1 MMNLAVGSA
10 PRLVS
15 GLSEIAPLYDGI
27 LCDVWGVVHNGL
39 AAHAKAG
46 EALTRFRA
54 ARGPVV
60 LLSNAPRPGAFVG
73 RMLDRL
79 GVPRDAYDDI
89 LTSGDMAR
97 RLLAERPGLRVF
109 HLGPERD
116 LGIFKELDLAFVG
129 PDDAE
134 LVVCTGLLDDET
146 ETAQD
151 YAPLL
156 ERLRARGLTLICAN
170 PDLVVERGERL
181 VYCAGAIADL
191 YARMGGDVVH
201 TGKPYRPIYE
211 AAAARVAGIAG
222 GSRRLLGIGDA
233 IRTDIRG
240 AAGFGIDSMFI
251 ADGIHAAELLPGG
264 RLDLARLRALL
275 AAEGLP
281 AAWVQPQL
289 TW

>member
-1 MMNLAVGSA
+1 MMDLAVGSA

-15 GLSEIAPLYDGI
+15 GLSEIAPRYDGI

-39 AAHAKAG
+39 AAHAGAG
-46 EALTRFRA
+46 EALARFRA

-60 LLSNAPRPGAFVG
+60 LLSNAPRPGGVVR

-79 GVPRDAYDDI
+79 GVPREAYDDV

-97 RLLAERPGLRVF
+97 RLLAERPGARVF

-116 LGIFKELDLAFVG
+116 LGVFEGLDLAFVG
-129 PDDAE
+129 PDEAE
-134 LVVCTGLLDDET
+134 LAVCTGLLDDET

-156 ERLRARGLTLICAN
+156 ERLRTRGLAFVCAN
-170 PDLVVERGERL
+170 PDLVVERGARL

-191 YARMGGDVVH
+191 YARMGGTVIH

-211 AAAARVAGIAG
+211 AAAARAAELAGRN
-222 GSRRLLGIGDA
+222 GSLLGIGDA
-233 IRTDIRG
+233 VRTDIRG
-240 AAGFGIDSMFI
+240 AAGFGIDAMFI
-251 ADGIHAAELLPGG
+251 ADGIHAAELLPNG
-264 RLDLARLRALL
+264 RLDLARLREML
-275 AAEGLP
+275 AAEGLR
-281 AAWVQPQL
+281 AAWVQPRL
-289 TW
+289 SW